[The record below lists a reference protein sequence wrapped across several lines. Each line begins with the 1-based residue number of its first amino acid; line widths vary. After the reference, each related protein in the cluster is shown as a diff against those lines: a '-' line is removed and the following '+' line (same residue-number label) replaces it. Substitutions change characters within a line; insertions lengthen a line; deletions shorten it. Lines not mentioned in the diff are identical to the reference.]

1 MTRLLLA
8 LLLTLF
14 APAQVQPPYGIA
26 YQLALSRPAS
36 HLFEVTIDISVP
48 ATEQS
53 PTIDV
58 QMPRWQPGRYS
69 VADFAKNV
77 QEFSAQAGSKPLTWD
92 KIDNQT
98 WRIQRQGSRTITAK
112 YKVFGDDLSGTYAQL
127 DAGHA
132 SYTGGEI
139 FMYVVG
145 HKPDHVQLHV
155 QPPSRWRVVNG
166 RTEHPDQHDWKYSN
180 YELMIDNPT
189 EIGPDWTEDDFK
201 VDSKTYH
208 VVIHSRG
215 EEGGRRPAFVRD
227 IEKIVHAETSMWGT
241 AEFDNYTFMIH
252 F

>member
-1 MTRLLLA
+1 
-8 LLLTLF
+8 
-14 APAQVQPPYGIA
+14 
-26 YQLALSRPAS
+26 
-36 HLFEVTIDISVP
+36 
-48 ATEQS
+48 
-53 PTIDV
+53 
-58 QMPRWQPGRYS
+58 
-69 VADFAKNV
+69 
-77 QEFSAQAGSKPLTWD
+77 
-92 KIDNQT
+92 
-98 WRIQRQGSRTITAK
+98 SRTITAK
-112 YKVFGDDLSGTYAQL
+112 YKVFGNDLSGTYAQL

-139 FMYVVG
+139 FMYVAG
-145 HKPDHVQLHV
+145 HKPDPVQLHV

-166 RTEHPDQHDWKYSN
+166 RTKHPDQHDWKYSN

-252 F
+252 FAADDRSGDGMEHLNATQIIEWGPLADSWSYYGALRTAAHEFFHAWNIKRLRPIELGPWDWTKPAATRGLWIGEGFTQYY